1 MLTFLY
7 SAALALSTTAGT
19 SLLPASAVARLQPVL
34 LQAAGAGGLTLQRA
48 PPGGGIGGGDG
59 GDDGN
64 NGRGRGG
71 GGGGDDDADASEFL
85 RLLNSAEQ
93 ASVCDDWVSRSRI
106 YKMTDDPELR
116 AAHSEHLIGLEAVKE
131 FDTTESGPRGRRM
144 LLGLFQDD
152 EVRAMAGAEVSHA
165 SGLVVSS
172 LHVYPAE
179 LNNQDSTASLR
190 MVHALHLLAD
200 AIETPLDLTHLRE
213 EAPRWLEQ
221 LVFSDV
227 EDLE

>member
-7 SAALALSTTAGT
+7 SAALALSATAGT
-19 SLLPASAVARLQPVL
+19 SLLPASVVARLQPVV
-34 LQAAGAGGLTLQRA
+34 LQAEARA
-48 PPGGGIGGGDG
+48 ASLC
-59 GDDGN
+59 
-64 NGRGRGG
+64 RERLRAVALAAATAATTATTAE
-71 GGGGDDDADASEFL
+71 DAAAVAAATTTPTRPEFL

-106 YKMTDDPELR
+106 YTMTDDPELR
-116 AAHSEHLIGLEAVKE
+116 AAHSEHLVCLEAVKE

-221 LVFSDV
+221 LVFSDA